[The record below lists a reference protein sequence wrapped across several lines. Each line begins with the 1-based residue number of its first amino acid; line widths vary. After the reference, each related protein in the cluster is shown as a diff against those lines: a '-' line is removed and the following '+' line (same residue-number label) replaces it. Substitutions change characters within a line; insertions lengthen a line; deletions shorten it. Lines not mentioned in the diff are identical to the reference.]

1 MHNEDFDPIAG
12 LYESAGSLRELAE
25 MYRDERGGLSSLLL
39 LIADNVT
46 RCAGKL
52 DCEEKPMEGPAYKD
66 LRPCAPSRL
75 ADEKRPRVLRGR
87 LLRHAL
93 KEELYLLS

>member
-1 MHNEDFDPIAG
+1 MRNEDFDPIAG

-52 DCEEKPMEGPAYKD
+52 ECEEKPMEEKG
-66 LRPCAPSRL
+66 LRPYAPSRL

-93 KEELYLLS
+93 KEELYLFS

>member
-1 MHNEDFDPIAG
+1 MKI
-12 LYESAGSLRELAE
+12 LTRLRGS

-52 DCEEKPMEGPAYKD
+52 ED
-66 LRPCAPSRL
+66 
-75 ADEKRPRVLRGR
+75 
-87 LLRHAL
+87 
-93 KEELYLLS
+93 KESMDKIPYQD

>member
-52 DCEEKPMEGPAYKD
+52 EDKESMEEIPYQD
-66 LRPCAPSRL
+66 
-75 ADEKRPRVLRGR
+75 
-87 LLRHAL
+87 
-93 KEELYLLS
+93 

>member
-1 MHNEDFDPIAG
+1 MHNEDVDPIAG

-46 RCAGKL
+46 RCVGKL
-52 DCEEKPMEGPAYKD
+52 ECEEESMEKNPYQD
-66 LRPCAPSRL
+66 
-75 ADEKRPRVLRGR
+75 
-87 LLRHAL
+87 
-93 KEELYLLS
+93 

>member
-1 MHNEDFDPIAG
+1 MRNEDFDPIAG

-46 RCAGKL
+46 RCAGSWKTKKVWIKFHIKI
-52 DCEEKPMEGPAYKD
+52 DSVEKIPYYTFQEV
-66 LRPCAPSRL
+66 R
-75 ADEKRPRVLRGR
+75 
-87 LLRHAL
+87 
-93 KEELYLLS
+93 

>member
-1 MHNEDFDPIAG
+1 MRNEDVDPIAG

-52 DCEEKPMEGPAYKD
+52 ECEEDSMEKNPYQN
-66 LRPCAPSRL
+66 
-75 ADEKRPRVLRGR
+75 
-87 LLRHAL
+87 
-93 KEELYLLS
+93 